1 MRAGFAILALSAA
14 LAAVAAAT
22 PTVPAETSVRSI
34 LFTVDITGSMNVRDY
49 GSPQAPYSRLDAVR
63 QRLPA
68 LIRGLPCGSRAGL
81 AVFAERQSFT
91 FFRPIEVCANYTPL
105 AQAIDRLDWRMGWD
119 GDSRISS
126 GVNSALRFAA
136 ADQADLVFL
145 TDGHEA
151 PPLPYDGRRPIRNEG
166 GVEGLIVGVGG
177 DKPSPIPRHD
187 ERGREIG
194 FYRME
199 DMVHGSR
206 IGSASPT
213 AANEPGFH
221 PRNNPYGE
229 ADLNGSEHLSAL
241 RSGYL
246 EAMASEAGL
255 SFLRLDDP
263 ALSARLMADTRAIPL
278 AGRLDLSPVFA
289 VASLVA
295 AMSALLVNR
304 RLR

>member
-1 MRAGFAILALSAA
+1 MRAGFALLALGAGLAA
-14 LAAVAAAT
+14 LAAAT
-22 PTVPAETSVRSI
+22 PSVPAETSVRNI

-49 GSPQAPYSRLDAVR
+49 GPPQAPHSRLDAVR
-63 QRLPA
+63 RALPA

-91 FFRPIEVCANYTPL
+91 FFRPVEVCANYTPL
-105 AQAIDRLDWRMGWD
+105 SQAIERLDWRMGWD

-126 GVNSALRFAA
+126 GVDSALRFAA
-136 ADQADLVFL
+136 DDGADLVFL

-151 PPLPYDGRRPIRNEG
+151 PPLPHGGRKPMRNDG
-166 GVEGLIVGVGG
+166 GVGG
-177 DKPSPIPRHD
+177 LIIGVGADRPSPIPRHD

-206 IGSASPT
+206 IGAPSPT
-213 AANEPGFH
+213 ASSEPGFH

-241 RSGYL
+241 RAGYL

-255 SFLRLDDP
+255 GFARLEDP
-263 ALSARLMADTRAIPL
+263 SLSARLMTTTRAVAL
-278 AGRLDLSPVFA
+278 AGHRDLSPLFA
-289 VASLVA
+289 MGSLVA
-295 AMSALLVNR
+295 AVSALLVNR
-304 RLR
+304 RPR